1 MDHEPDAAGSLKL
14 DGTNYLLWSYM
25 MRNFKIEGEL
35 WDCVIESKT
44 VLTPK
49 IKITSI

>member
-1 MDHEPDAAGSLKL
+1 MDHDPDAAGSLKL